1 MSISVLILT
10 KNEAANLPRCLESVA
25 WSDDVVVLDSGSTD
39 ETVRIATD
47 FGARV
52 FHRDFDDEASQRT
65 YSLKLPFKHDWVY
78 NPDADEV
85 ASVDLRTEMLAVASA
100 AGREEVAYQCRFRNM
115 FMGRWLRYS
124 SLYPTWVIRLF
135 RPSSIRF
142 ERETNLRY
150 VAAGA
155 VGSLD
160 AHFEHHSFNN
170 GIEAWFEKHNRYSSG
185 EARESLQSLANSRV
199 AWRSLL
205 DFRPSHARER
215 RRALKELSFRM
226 PMRPL
231 LRFLY
236 MYLWRGGIFD
246 GIPGFHYC
254 AMVGVYEYM
263 IVLKMLEQRRRAAG
277 KPL

>member
-25 WSDDVVVLDSGSTD
+25 WSDDVVVLDSESTD

-52 FHRDFDDEASQRT
+52 FHRKFDNEASQRT

-85 ASVDLRTEMLAVASA
+85 ATDALRAEMLAVASA
-100 AGREEVAYQCRFRNM
+100 PGRNEVAYQCRFRNM

-135 RPSSIRF
+135 RPNSIRF
-142 ERETNLRY
+142 EREINLRY
-150 VAAGA
+150 IAAGA
-155 VGSLD
+155 VGSLN
-160 AHFEHHSFNN
+160 AYFEHHSFNN

-205 DFRPSHARER
+205 NFQPSHARER
-215 RRALKELSFRM
+215 RRALKELSFRI

-236 MYLWRGGIFD
+236 MYLWRGGILD
-246 GIPGFHYC
+246 GIPGLHYC

>member
-1 MSISVLILT
+1 MPISVLILT
-10 KNEAANLPRCLESVA
+10 KNEARNLPLCLESVA
-25 WSDDVVVLDSGSTD
+25 WSDDIVVLDSGSTD
-39 ETVRIATD
+39 ETVRIAKD

-52 FHRDFDDEASQRT
+52 FHRDFDNEASQRA

-85 ASVDLRTEMLAVASA
+85 ATVDLRDEMLAVASA
-100 AGREEVAYQCRFRNM
+100 PGRTEVAYQCRFHNM

-155 VGSLD
+155 VGSLH

-170 GIEAWFEKHNRYSSG
+170 GIDAWFEKHNRYSSG
-185 EARESLQSLANSRV
+185 EARESVLSLANSRV
-199 AWRSLL
+199 AWGSLL

-215 RRALKELSFRM
+215 RQALKELSFRM

-236 MYLWRGGIFD
+236 MYLWRGGILE

-254 AMVGVYEYM
+254 AMIGVYEYM
-263 IVLKMLEQRRRAAG
+263 IVLKMIEKRRRAAG